1 MILASPETE
10 VETIRTIGVV
20 LVALITAGFGYL
32 AVVQDRT
39 RRHAKATREQVQ
51 NTHETNLRD
60 DLDELPKE
68 NTMSHVAPPKTT
80 AAKAVVGSIIGAAAA
95 GVGTLYVALDD
106 GIVTAQEWVGVAA
119 SVLVALGAVFGGV
132 YATANKP
139 KV

>member
-1 MILASPETE
+1 
-10 VETIRTIGVV
+10 
-20 LVALITAGFGYL
+20 
-32 AVVQDRT
+32 
-39 RRHAKATREQVQ
+39 
-51 NTHETNLRD
+51 
-60 DLDELPKE
+60 
-68 NTMSHVAPPKTT
+68 MSHVAPPKTT